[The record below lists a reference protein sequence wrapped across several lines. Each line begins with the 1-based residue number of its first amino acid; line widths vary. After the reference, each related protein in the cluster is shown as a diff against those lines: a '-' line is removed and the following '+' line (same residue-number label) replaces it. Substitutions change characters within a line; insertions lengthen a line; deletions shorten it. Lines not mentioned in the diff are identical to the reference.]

1 MGQVKSALYE
11 AQEQAVL
18 SVSAFAEVI
27 AEVIAK
33 HIPKQEVH
41 ILMCDGGVLGVYA
54 DKRTAYHD
62 MELCR
67 RANTNDGT
75 NLSYSVITKTVNWDE
90 V

>member
-11 AQEQAVL
+11 AQERAVAVL
-18 SVSAFAEVI
+18 SVSAFAE
-27 AEVIAK
+27 AIAK
-33 HIPKQEVH
+33 HLPKQEVH
-41 ILMCDGGVLGVYA
+41 ILMCDGGVLGAYA
-54 DKRTAYHD
+54 DKRTAMHD

-75 NLSYSVITKTVNWDE
+75 NLIYSVKSATINRDE

>member
-11 AQEQAVL
+11 AQEKEQAVL

-27 AEVIAK
+27 AK
-33 HIPKQEVH
+33 HLPKNEVH

-75 NLSYSVITKTVNWDE
+75 NLSYSVITKTVNRDE

>member
-11 AQEQAVL
+11 AQEQEQTRL
-18 SVSAFAEVI
+18 SVSAL

-33 HIPKQEVH
+33 HLPKNEVH

-54 DKRTAYHD
+54 DKRTAFHD

-75 NLSYSVITKTVNWDE
+75 NLSYSVITKTVNRDE

>member
-11 AQEQAVL
+11 AQEQEQAVL

-27 AEVIAK
+27 AK
-33 HIPKQEVH
+33 HLPKNEVH
-41 ILMCDGGVLGVYA
+41 ILMCDGGVLGAYA

-75 NLSYSVITKTVNWDE
+75 NLSYSVITKTVNRDE

>member
-18 SVSAFAEVI
+18 SVSAFAET
-27 AEVIAK
+27 IAK
-33 HIPKQEVH
+33 HLPKQEVH

-54 DKRTAYHD
+54 DKRTAMHD

-75 NLSYSVITKTVNWDE
+75 NLIYSVMTKTVNRDE

>member
-11 AQEQAVL
+11 AQEKEQAVL
-18 SVSAFAEVI
+18 SVSAF

-75 NLSYSVITKTVNWDE
+75 NLSYSVITKTVNRDE

>member
-18 SVSAFAEVI
+18 SVSAFAE
-27 AEVIAK
+27 AIAK
-33 HIPKQEVH
+33 HLPKQEVH
-41 ILMCDGGVLGVYA
+41 ILMCDCGVLCAYA
-54 DKRTAYHD
+54 DKRTAMHD

-75 NLSYSVITKTVNWDE
+75 NLIYSVMTKTVNRDE